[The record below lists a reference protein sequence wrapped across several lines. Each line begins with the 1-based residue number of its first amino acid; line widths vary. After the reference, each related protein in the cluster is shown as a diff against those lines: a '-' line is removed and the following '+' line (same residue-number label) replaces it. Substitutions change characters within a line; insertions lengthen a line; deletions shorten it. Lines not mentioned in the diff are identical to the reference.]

1 MWLMI
6 CLKRLS
12 NLKMSTFLKIL
23 GLFLIFFTYQN
34 SQLFAKNIDN
44 IDQIK
49 IIKSE
54 RKLFTYGKGKL
65 LKTYKIALGKNP
77 IGQKLKE
84 GDGRTPE
91 GVYEIIAKNP
101 KSAYHLSLK
110 ISYPNPKQIEE
121 AKKLSINPGDDI
133 MIHGI
138 RNGLGFIG
146 KYHSLIDWTQGCIAV
161 SSKEIE
167 EIYNLVLIGT
177 KVEILP

>member
-1 MWLMI
+1 
-6 CLKRLS
+6 
-12 NLKMSTFLKIL
+12 MSAFLKNL
-23 GLFLIFFTYQN
+23 SLFLIFFTYYN
-34 SQLFAKNIDN
+34 SQLLAQNTDK

-54 RKLFTYGKGKL
+54 RKLFTYSKGKI

-110 ISYPNPKQIEE
+110 ISYPNSKQIEE
-121 AKKLSINPGDDI
+121 AKKLSINPGGDI

-138 RNGLGFIG
+138 RNGFGFVG
-146 KYHSLIDWTQGCIAV
+146 KHHSLFDWTKGCIAV
-161 SSKEIE
+161 SNKEIE
-167 EIYNLVLIGT
+167 EIYNLVSIGT

>member
-1 MWLMI
+1 MCLMI
-6 CLKRLS
+6 RLKRLS
-12 NLKMSTFLKIL
+12 NLKMSVFLKNL
-23 GLFLIFFTYQN
+23 SLFLIFFTYQN
-34 SQLFAKNIDN
+34 SQLFAQNTDN

-54 RKLFTYGKGKL
+54 RKLFTYSKGKL
-65 LKTYKIALGKNP
+65 LKTYKISLGKNP

-84 GDGRTPE
+84 GDGKTPE
-91 GVYEIIAKNP
+91 GYYEVIAKNP

-110 ISYPNPKQIEE
+110 ISYPNSKQIEE
-121 AKKLSINPGDDI
+121 AKKVSINPGGDI

-161 SSKEIE
+161 SNREIE
-167 EIYNLVLIGT
+167 EIYNSTSVGT

>member
-1 MWLMI
+1 MI
-6 CLKRLS
+6 RLKRLS
-12 NLKMSTFLKIL
+12 NLKMSVFLKNL
-23 GLFLIFFTYQN
+23 SLFLIFFTYQN
-34 SQLFAKNIDN
+34 SQLFAQNTDN

-54 RKLFTYGKGKL
+54 RKLFTYSKGKL
-65 LKTYKIALGKNP
+65 LKTYKISLGKNP

-84 GDGRTPE
+84 GDGKTPE
-91 GVYEIIAKNP
+91 GYYEVIAKNP

-110 ISYPNPKQIEE
+110 ISYPNSKQIEE
-121 AKKLSINPGDDI
+121 AKKVSINPGGDI

-161 SSKEIE
+161 SNREIE
-167 EIYNLVLIGT
+167 EIYNSTSVGT

>member
-1 MWLMI
+1 MI
-6 CLKRLS
+6 RLKRLS
-12 NLKMSTFLKIL
+12 NLKMSVFLKIL
-23 GLFLIFFTYQN
+23 GFFLILFAYEN
-34 SQLFAKNIDN
+34 SQLFAQNTDN

-54 RKLFTYGKGKL
+54 RKLFTYSKGKL
-65 LKTYKIALGKNP
+65 LKSYQIALGENP

-84 GDGRTPE
+84 GDGKTTE
-91 GVYEIIAKNP
+91 GYYEVIAKNP

-121 AKKLSINPGDDI
+121 AKKLSRNPGGDI

-138 RNGLGFIG
+138 KNGLGFIG
-146 KYHSLIDWTQGCIAV
+146 KYHSLVDWTQGCIAV
-161 SSKEIE
+161 SNREIE
-167 EIYNLVLIGT
+167 EIYNLVLIGA